1 MYQFSIYFPNIFHLL
16 IRKGGVDIMMQ
27 SLKNIALLIIGLV
40 LLLSPKILYAESGIN
55 TGTVNINDGDAKA
68 LSTLPGIGKSTA
80 EKIIKYRSEHG
91 KFKKKEEI
99 TNVKGISTKKFEKI
113 KNLIIVSEE
122 PNNQSKQE

>member
-1 MYQFSIYFPNIFHLL
+1 MNTSAL
-16 IRKGGVDIMMQ
+16 I
-27 SLKNIALLIIGLV
+27 
-40 LLLSPKILYAESGIN
+40 
-55 TGTVNINDGDAKA
+55 NINDGDAKA

>member
-1 MYQFSIYFPNIFHLL
+1 MT
-16 IRKGGVDIMMQ
+16 Q
-27 SLKNIALLIIGLV
+27 SLKIIALLIIGLA
-40 LLLSPKILYAESGIN
+40 LLVSPKILYAESGIN

-113 KNLIIVSEE
+113 KNLIIVSDEL
-122 PNNQSKQE
+122 NNQPKQE

>member
-1 MYQFSIYFPNIFHLL
+1 
-16 IRKGGVDIMMQ
+16 MMR
-27 SLKNIALLIIGLV
+27 SLKIIALLIIGLAF
-40 LLLSPKILYAESGIN
+40 LLSPKILYAESGMN
-55 TGTVNINDGDAKA
+55 TSALININDGDAKA